1 MSSPRCQVGCV
12 EGEGVTRV
20 IAPLSGGVCGGR
32 GGVITPLSGGVCGG
46 RGGDSCHRPVVRWG
60 VWRERG

>member
-1 MSSPRCQVGCV
+1 MSSPRYQVGCV

-32 GGVITPLSGGVCGG
+32 GG
-46 RGGDSCHRPVVRWG
+46 DSCHRPVIRWG